1 MFNNHEQC
9 KNVNKITFLFF
20 VCVIVDTQLTD
31 TGHDT
36 MIAKDLAPYFDWMH
50 DQYNSDQSVTARKL
64 REQFPEL
71 TASESFGVY
80 RAWQNE
86 I

>member
-1 MFNNHEQC
+1 
-9 KNVNKITFLFF
+9 
-20 VCVIVDTQLTD
+20 
-31 TGHDT
+31 